1 LNQSRTILG
10 LCLGLNGGG
19 KLSATG
25 APQIPHLRMRLVG
38 ARSQRLLGNSGMWGM
53 GDDMCLWCSEHII
66 TSQASR

>member
-38 ARSQRLLGNSGMWGM
+38 ARSQRLLGNSGM
-53 GDDMCLWCSEHII
+53 
-66 TSQASR
+66 